1 MDTGRTAQEL
11 QVGDKASSSRQVTE
25 TDLALFASATGDTN
39 PIHFDQAYAESTFF
53 KGRIAHG
60 VLSAGFVSAVIANRL
75 PGLGTV
81 YVSQDLKFLAPV
93 RLGDTVTAQVEVL
106 DVDRERNRVRLRTT
120 CTNQEGTTVLDGE
133 AVVMPPKR
141 KPSGE
146 LAQAMARRAEQTARG
161 LEEGTRAFA
170 RAQGQAG

>member
-11 QVGDKASSSRQVTE
+11 EVGDKASLSRQVTE
-25 TDLALFASATGDTN
+25 TDLALFASVTGDTN
-39 PIHFDQAYAESTFF
+39 PIHFDQPYAESTFF

-60 VLSAGFVSAVIANRL
+60 VLSAGFISAVIANRL

-81 YVSQDLKFLAPV
+81 YVSQDIKFLAPV

-120 CTNQEGTTVLDGE
+120 CTNQAGTTVLDGE

-146 LAQAMARRAEQTARG
+146 VAEAIARRAEQTVRSLQEAS
-161 LEEGTRAFA
+161 RAFA
-170 RAQGQAG
+170 RALGKDG